1 MLIVAE
7 DTGIGPGRHLARGG
21 FSSARSGGS
30 SVGMP
35 GGRLAFVIALGAAAA
50 CGRVEEPS
58 STGGARAASAV
69 PRRSPG
75 ATTGLA
81 PESPAAVASGSAAPP
96 VVAASSSGGRDGAS
110 AGRCV
115 VPLGD
120 APGRSAEPARFCPAD
135 PGDAPSLPRQAVT
148 FPDAPGAPR
157 VAVEV
162 AREPEHRERGLMYR
176 TSLAEDAGM
185 LFSWD
190 REAPRS
196 FWMRNTCLPLDM
208 LFLARDGTIVGILEQ
223 VPVMNEAPRS
233 VPCPAAHVLE
243 VNAGWSRRHGV
254 EPGQRAS
261 IGR

>member
-1 MLIVAE
+1 ML
-7 DTGIGPGRHLARGG
+7 R
-21 FSSARSGGS
+21 
-30 SVGMP
+30 
-35 GGRLAFVIALGAAAA
+35 GRLAFVVALGAAAA

-69 PRRSPG
+69 PRRDPA

-81 PESPAAVASGSAAPP
+81 SEPPASAPSGTAGPRATAA
-96 VVAASSSGGRDGAS
+96 SGGRDGGS
-110 AGRCV
+110 AARCV
-115 VPLGD
+115 VPLGEPP
-120 APGRSAEPARFCPAD
+120 ARAAEPARFCPAD
-135 PGDAPSLPRQAVT
+135 PDGAPRLPRQAVT
-148 FPDAPGAPR
+148 FPEAPGAPR

-176 TSLAEDAGM
+176 TELAEDAGM

-190 REAPRS
+190 HEAPRS

-208 LFLARDGTIVGILEQ
+208 LFLAKDGTVAGILEQ

-254 EPGQRAS
+254 APGQRVV
-261 IGR
+261 IGK